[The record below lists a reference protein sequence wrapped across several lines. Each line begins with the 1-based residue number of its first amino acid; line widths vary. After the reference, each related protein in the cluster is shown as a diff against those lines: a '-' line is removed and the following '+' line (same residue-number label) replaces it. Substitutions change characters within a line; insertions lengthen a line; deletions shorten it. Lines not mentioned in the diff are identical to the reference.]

1 MPQTLTADAKG
12 VYAIAATP
20 FFADGSI
27 DFGSIDTLVEFYLS
41 HGVQGITVLGMMGEA
56 QKLTGRESLAVAE
69 RFIRQA
75 EGRVPLVVGASAPG
89 FASMA
94 EFSKAVM
101 DKGAAGIMVA
111 PATYVRGDAAFY
123 NYFEAVVSSIDPG
136 TPVVVQ
142 DFPQATGVYMSPSV
156 FVRLADELPS
166 IVMLK
171 HEDCPGLNKITTIR
185 ATAKR
190 RTSVLVGNGALY
202 YVQELERGAD
212 GAMTGFA
219 YVEMLV
225 QVQEL
230 YARGECQQA
239 EDLFDAYLPL
249 VRFEQQPGFG
259 LAVRKEVL
267 VRRGAIRCAAQ
278 REPAIP
284 FSAADRQQ
292 LDSLIDRLN
301 RRLSQVQ
308 GPG

>member
-1 MPQTLTADAKG
+1 MSKTLTVDARG

-20 FFADGSI
+20 FLADGSI
-27 DFGSIDTLVEFYLS
+27 DFDSIDTLVEFYLS
-41 HGVQGITVLGMMGEA
+41 RRVQGITVLGMMGEA
-56 QKLTGRESLAVAE
+56 QKLTAGESLAVAE
-69 RFIRQA
+69 RFIRCV
-75 EGRVPLVVGASAPG
+75 EGRVPLVVGASAQG
-89 FASMA
+89 FAPMA

-111 PATYVRGDAAFY
+111 PATYVRGDVAFY
-123 NYFEAVVSSIDPG
+123 NYFESVVSCVDPG
-136 TPVVVQ
+136 TPLVVQ
-142 DFPQATGVYMSPSV
+142 DFPQATGVHMSPEV
-156 FVRLADELPS
+156 YVRLAEEFPT

-225 QVQEL
+225 QVHEL
-230 YARGECQQA
+230 YTRGERQQA

-259 LAVRKEVL
+259 LAVRKEIL
-267 VRRGAIRCAAQ
+267 ASRGAIRCAAQ
-278 REPAIP
+278 RTPAIP
-284 FSAADRQQ
+284 FSATDKRQ
-292 LDSLIDRLN
+292 LDGLIERLD
-301 RRLSQVQ
+301 RRLSSAGWGV
-308 GPG
+308 

>member
-1 MPQTLTADAKG
+1 MPKTLTADAKG

-20 FFADGSI
+20 FLPDGSI
-27 DFGSIDTLVEFYLS
+27 DFDSIDTLVEFYLS
-41 HGVQGITVLGMMGEA
+41 HRVQGITVLGMMGEA
-56 QKLTGRESLAVAE
+56 QKLTPSESLAVAE
-69 RFIRQA
+69 RFIRRVD
-75 EGRVPLVVGASAPG
+75 GRVPLVVGASAPG

-111 PATYVRGDAAFY
+111 PASYVRGDAAFY
-123 NYFEAVVSSIDPG
+123 DYFGSVVSCIGPG

-142 DFPQATGVYMSPSV
+142 DFPQATGVHMSPAV
-156 FVRLADELPS
+156 YVRLADDFPS

-185 ATAKR
+185 ATARR

-225 QVQEL
+225 QVHEL
-230 YARGECQQA
+230 YARGERQRA

-267 VRRGAIRCAAQ
+267 ARRGAIRCAAQ
-278 REPAIP
+278 RGPAIAL
-284 FSAADRQQ
+284 SAADRQQ
-292 LDSLIDRLN
+292 LDGLIERLD
-301 RRLSQVQ
+301 RRLA
-308 GPG
+308 

>member
-1 MPQTLTADAKG
+1 MPQILTTDAKG

-20 FFADGSI
+20 FLADGSI
-27 DFGSIDTLVEFYLS
+27 DFASIDTLVEFYLS
-41 HGVQGITVLGMMGEA
+41 HGVHGITVLGMMGEA
-56 QKLTGRESLAVAE
+56 QKLTGGESLAVAE
-69 RFIRQA
+69 RFIRRVD
-75 EGRVPLVVGASAPG
+75 GRVPVIVGASAPG
-89 FASMA
+89 FAPMA

-101 DKGAAGIMVA
+101 DMSAAGIMVA
-111 PATYVRGDAAFY
+111 PAAYVRGDGAFY
-123 NYFEAVVSSIDPG
+123 NYFESVISSIDRG

-142 DFPQATGVYMSPSV
+142 DFPQATGVHMSPSV
-156 FVRLADELPS
+156 YVRLADEFSS

-171 HEDCPGLNKITTIR
+171 HEDCPGLDKITTIR
-185 ATAKR
+185 TTARR

-225 QVQEL
+225 QVHEMFS
-230 YARGECQQA
+230 RGERQEA

-267 VRRGAIRCAAQ
+267 ARRGAIACAAQ
-278 REPAIP
+278 RRPAIP
-284 FSAADRQQ
+284 FSATDRQQ
-292 LDSLIDRLN
+292 LDGLTQRLN
-301 RRLSQVQ
+301 RRLS
-308 GPG
+308 